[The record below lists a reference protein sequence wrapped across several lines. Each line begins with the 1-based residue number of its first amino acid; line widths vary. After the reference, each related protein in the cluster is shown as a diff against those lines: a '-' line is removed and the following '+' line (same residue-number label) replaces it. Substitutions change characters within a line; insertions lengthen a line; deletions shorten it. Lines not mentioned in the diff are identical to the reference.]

1 MAKIKSVKFNFIMN
15 SILTA
20 SAMIFPIITYP
31 YVSRILQPEGIG
43 TVSFANSVIT
53 YFSMFA
59 QLGIPMYGIRACAK
73 VRDDKEK
80 LTRTVQEIMI
90 INVITCL
97 IVYTAFLGS
106 LYFVPQ
112 FRQEKTL
119 YLGVVNFI

>member
-1 MAKIKSVKFNFIMN
+1 MTKIKSVKFNFIMN

-80 LTRTVQEIMI
+80 LTRTVQEIMM
-90 INVITCL
+90 INMITCL
-97 IVYTAFLGS
+97 IVYIAFLVPCILFRS
-106 LYFVPQ
+106 FV
-112 FRQEKTL
+112 RKKL
-119 YLGVVNFI
+119 CILLWGH

>member
-1 MAKIKSVKFNFIMN
+1 MTKIKSVKFNFIMN

-59 QLGIPMYGIRACAK
+59 QLGIPM
-73 VRDDKEK
+73 
-80 LTRTVQEIMI
+80 
-90 INVITCL
+90 
-97 IVYTAFLGS
+97 
-106 LYFVPQ
+106 
-112 FRQEKTL
+112 
-119 YLGVVNFI
+119 